1 MTAVPYLAIV
11 AFLASAAAGIYY
23 LGDRPSRHPALTISA
38 ISLGVM
44 CALQAVVS
52 YYDSPRWIAWL
63 YAIAAVSMPIVVIW
77 SSRREERRR
86 RAGRAGH

>member
-1 MTAVPYLAIV
+1 MTAVSYLVIV

-23 LGDRPSRHPALTISA
+23 LGDRPARRPALYVSA
-38 ISLGVM
+38 ISIGVM
-44 CALQAVVS
+44 FALQAVLT

-63 YAIAAVSMPIVVIW
+63 YAIAAVLMPIVVIW

-86 RAGRAGH
+86 GAGRAGR